1 MKKNMVYFVMYLVLI
16 VELLIVITER
26 DELEEKEVLIRDKML
41 NTLVESYKQPLI
53 LSIPQRTSDY
63 DLASKDPI
71 KVVLTPAGLV
81 SDAEK
86 EHLKFYVNIDKS
98 SKSIPAGWPSKG
110 ITLSD
115 STSHYK
121 LHRENGNAVLVADFS
136 KDGDYKFV
144 AYCTVVRQ
152 FPEYLPEYLL
162 DALSEKV
169 GEFKTATSGTE
180 KFEIKV
186 KALGGVNKKSA
197 EISF

>member
-26 DELEEKEVLIRDKML
+26 DELEEKETLIRDKML

-63 DLASKDPI
+63 NLNSKEPI
-71 KVVLTPAGLV
+71 RVVLTPAGLV

-86 EHLKFYVNIDKS
+86 KNLKFYVNITDKS
-98 SKSIPAGWPSKG
+98 SRKPREWMKRG
-110 ITLSD
+110 ITLED
-115 STSHYK
+115 STAHFK
-121 LHRENGNAVLVADFS
+121 MLKENGNAVFVADFNRS
-136 KDGDYKFV
+136 GNYKFE
-144 AYCTVVRQ
+144 AYCTVDRE
-152 FPEYLPEYLL
+152 FPPYLPDYLL
-162 DALSEKV
+162 DSLRARV
-169 GEFKTATSGTE
+169 GEFKIATSGLE

-186 KALGGVNKKSA
+186 KALGGVKKKRA

>member
-26 DELEEKEVLIRDKML
+26 DELEEKESLIRDRML

-63 DLASKDPI
+63 NLNSKEPI
-71 KVVLTPAGLV
+71 RVVLTPAGLV

-86 EHLKFYVNIDKS
+86 KNLKFYINIEEKQ
-98 SKSIPAGWPSKG
+98 KRAPQKWPQSG
-110 ITLSD
+110 ITLKD
-115 STSHYK
+115 STSNFK
-121 LHRENGNAVLVADFS
+121 VVKENGNAVFIADFNRI
-136 KDGDYKFV
+136 GNYKFS
-144 AYCTVVRQ
+144 AYCTVDRE
-152 FPEYLPEYLL
+152 FPNYLPEYLL
-162 DALSEKV
+162 DSLSARV
-169 GEFKTATSGTE
+169 GGFKTAESGLE

-186 KALGGVNKKSA
+186 KTLGGVKKKRA